1 MSSLKVR
8 MSLSRNRKT
17 RKLRRKQRGGNP
29 NLDDELIEKLE
40 ELNLLYIPSIDDGNC
55 FFYTL
60 ESFFTIR
67 KRDEGNYV
75 KIRKAIIDHMR
86 SEKGTLMGFL
96 NLENINMH
104 NEEKYFDDELK
115 ALARSGAWDSQLGD
129 FVSQMAPAAFDI
141 NIVVYDWDGDNLIVY
156 NNEVPTATDTVHM
169 LRTNENHYDLLL
181 PLTNIAENAPNLM
194 QNINK
199 KRKTRIKAKSYKK

>member
-1 MSSLKVR
+1 MLTR
-8 MSLSRNRKT
+8 RRKT
-17 RKLRRKQRGGNP
+17 RKLHRRQRGGNE
-29 NLDDELIEKLE
+29 NLDDELLEKLD

-60 ESFFTIR
+60 ESFFTLR

-86 SEKGTLMGFL
+86 SEKGTIMEFL
-96 NLENINMH
+96 NLANVNNI
-104 NEEKYFDDELK
+104 EKYFNTELK
-115 ALARSGAWDSQLGD
+115 ALAKSGAWDSQLGD
-129 FVSQMAPAAFDI
+129 FVSQMAPAAFNL
-141 NIVVYDWDGDNLIVY
+141 NIIVYDWDGDNLIVY
-156 NNEVPTATDTVHM
+156 NNEVPTATDTLHM

-181 PLTNIAENAPNLM
+181 PLTNMAENTPNLM

-199 KRKTRIKAKSYKK
+199 KRKTRTKAKTYKR